1 MLPENEPQTPTNY
14 HDLRAVLLLG
24 VLIAIIFLAV
34 ASIPFFW
41 FDRFAGTAAL
51 HDPSDWG
58 VYGDFVGGLVT
69 PFVSLIALLLLI
81 VIFRTQKAELQAT
94 RNALEESHQAQLH
107 QAQIA
112 RYAAII
118 YAEAAK
124 IQSIASQ
131 RSHLLEGHQQGIEGY
146 QVLGALQDEL
156 SRLEQLEN
164 ISLAN
169 LTGLTIDLGH
179 VRDPEESPVKTPE

>member
-14 HDLRAVLLLG
+14 HDLRAVLLFG

-41 FDRFAGTAAL
+41 FDRFAEPAVS

-69 PFVSLIALLLLI
+69 PFVSVVALLLLF

-94 RNALEESHQAQLH
+94 RNTS
-107 QAQIA
+107 A
-112 RYAAII
+112 R
-118 YAEAAK
+118 
-124 IQSIASQ
+124 
-131 RSHLLEGHQQGIEGY
+131 R
-146 QVLGALQDEL
+146 
-156 SRLEQLEN
+156 
-164 ISLAN
+164 
-169 LTGLTIDLGH
+169 
-179 VRDPEESPVKTPE
+179 